1 MTVDVMGAQTF
12 KLKGRL
18 YTLPVMHIL
27 NDDWTL
33 FSEQL
38 AELVER
44 APRLFDNTPLIL
56 DCSALINDDFD
67 LSGCCH
73 RLRQFGMHPIAIQG
87 GSEDV
92 VAQAL
97 QQGIPQL
104 HASAHQDKALFEPKN
119 TSEPLQDPQETPAK
133 TRVHTAPIRSGQRIV
148 SKDGDL
154 VVTSSVS
161 HGSELLAEGHIHVYG
176 ALRGRALAGMT
187 GDRNARIFCQAMDA
201 ELVAIAG
208 IYSLSDTMASMSG
221 PCQIF
226 LQDERICIESL

>member
-1 MTVDVMGAQTF
+1 MTEEVASAQTF

-18 YTLPVMHIL
+18 YTLPVVHIL

-33 FSEQL
+33 FAEQL
-38 AELVER
+38 AELVQR
-44 APRLFDNTPLIL
+44 APRLFDNTPVVL
-56 DCSALINDDFD
+56 DCSALTSVEFDF
-67 LSGCCH
+67 SRCCH
-73 RLRQFGMHPIAIQG
+73 HLRQFGMHPIAVQG
-87 GSEDV
+87 GSAAV

-97 QQGIPQL
+97 QQGVPQL
-104 HASAHQDKALFEPKN
+104 HASAHQDKALFEHKHV
-119 TSEPLQDPQETPAK
+119 SEPVQDPQETITK

-154 VVTSSVS
+154 VITSAVS

-176 ALRGRALAGMT
+176 TLRGRALAGMT
-187 GDRNARIFCQAMDA
+187 GDRHARIFCQALDA

-208 IYSLSDTMASMSG
+208 IYCLSDNMASMSG